1 MANPTA
7 RTAPRAALAG
17 RADAPWLAVC
27 VAGTVDASVIQEEGG
42 AVYDYVIVGA
52 GSAGCVVAN
61 RLGEDPDVRVAVIE
75 AGPPDDAPEIHMP
88 LAFGQNLTSEWDW
101 TLFSEPEPGLDHRR
115 NYLPRGRVVGGSS
128 SLNAMIYIRGNRA
141 DYDEWEAMGFANW
154 AYEDVLPYFKR
165 AEDNE
170 RGADR
175 YHGVGGPLSVSDS
188 RSMHPVIEAWVQAAG
203 QAGIPHNDDLNGATQ
218 DGAGRY
224 QVTQRDGRRCSA
236 AVAYLHPAAAR
247 GNVDLL
253 TDARVYRIL
262 FEGKRAVGVEY
273 MRHGRL
279 ERVRAEREVILSAGA
294 YHSPQLLMLSGVGP
308 SEALAPLG
316 METFHELPVGQN
328 LQDHVMLNF
337 VCLTD
342 KGSLISSITPEAME
356 QYETEGR
363 GPVTSNGGE
372 GGAFVRTRDGL
383 DAPDVQFHIG
393 CLLLHEEFL
402 GVPFDDAYTF
412 GPAVVKPTSR
422 GQVTLRSPLPHARPR
437 IVHNYLTTEED
448 RASMIAGVRL
458 NFEIAGAA
466 ALKEWRRDDFLVPG
480 SDSEADI
487 MDFVERRA
495 HTLYH
500 PVGTCAMG
508 SVVDDELR
516 VIGLQGLRVVD
527 ASVMPTIPRGNTNAP
542 TIMVAEKASDIIRE
556 LPPLPREQAAAEQ
569 VTA

>member
-1 MANPTA
+1 
-7 RTAPRAALAG
+7 
-17 RADAPWLAVC
+17 
-27 VAGTVDASVIQEEGG
+27 
-42 AVYDYVIVGA
+42 
-52 GSAGCVVAN
+52 
-61 RLGEDPDVRVAVIE
+61 
-75 AGPPDDAPEIHMP
+75 
-88 LAFGQNLTSEWDW
+88 
-101 TLFSEPEPGLDHRR
+101 
-115 NYLPRGRVVGGSS
+115 
-128 SLNAMIYIRGNRA
+128 
-141 DYDEWEAMGFANW
+141 MGFDGW
-154 AYEDVLPYFKR
+154 GYEDVLPYFKR

-170 RGADR
+170 RGASR
-175 YHGVGGPLSVSDS
+175 YHGVGGPLSVSES
-188 RSMHPVIEAWVQAAG
+188 RSMHPIVEAWIEAAG

-224 QVTQRDGRRCSA
+224 QVTQRNGRRCSA
-236 AVAYLHPAAAR
+236 AVAYLHPAVAR
-247 GNVDLL
+247 GNVDVV

-262 FEGKRAVGVEY
+262 FDGTRAVGVEY

-279 ERVRAEREVILSAGA
+279 EQVRAEREVILAAGA
-294 YHSPQLLMLSGVGP
+294 YQSPQLLMLSGVGP
-308 SEALAPLG
+308 SDALTPLG

-342 KGSLISSITPEAME
+342 KGSLISSLTPDAFALF
-356 QYETEGR
+356 ETEGR
-363 GPVTSNGGE
+363 GPVSSNGGE
-372 GGAFVRTRDGL
+372 GGAFIRTRDGL
-383 DAPDVQFHIG
+383 AAPDVQFHIG

-437 IVHNYLTTEED
+437 ILHNYLTTEED
-448 RASMIAGVRL
+448 RASMLAGVRL

-466 ALKEWRRDDFLVPG
+466 ALEEWRRDDFLVPK

-516 VIGLQGLRVVD
+516 VLGLEGLRVVD

-556 LPPLPREQAAAEQ
+556 RTPLPRERPAAEQ

>member
-1 MANPTA
+1 M
-7 RTAPRAALAG
+7 L
-17 RADAPWLAVC
+17 
-27 VAGTVDASVIQEEGG
+27 
-42 AVYDYVIVGA
+42 
-52 GSAGCVVAN
+52 
-61 RLGEDPDVRVAVIE
+61 
-75 AGPPDDAPEIHMP
+75 
-88 LAFGQNLTSEWDW
+88 
-101 TLFSEPEPGLDHRR
+101 
-115 NYLPRGRVVGGSS
+115 GGSS

-141 DYDEWEAMGFANW
+141 DYDEWAALGFDGW
-154 AYEDVLPYFKR
+154 GYEDVLPYFKR

-170 RGADR
+170 RGASR

-188 RSMHPVIEAWVQAAG
+188 RSMHPVVEAWIEAAG
-203 QAGIPHNDDLNGATQ
+203 EAGIPHNDDLNGATQ

-247 GNVDLL
+247 GNVDVL

-262 FEGKRAVGVEY
+262 FEGERAVGVEL
-273 MRHGRL
+273 MRHGAL
-279 ERVRAEREVILSAGA
+279 EQIRAEREVILVGRRLPLAAAADALRRRARPRRSRR
-294 YHSPQLLMLSGVGP
+294 SG
-308 SEALAPLG
+308 SRR
-316 METFHELPVGQN
+316 FHELPVGQN

-342 KGSLISSITPEAME
+342 KGSLISSITPEAIAL
-356 QYETEGR
+356 YETEGR

-383 DAPDVQFHIG
+383 EAPDVQFHIG

-437 IVHNYLTTEED
+437 ILHNYLTTEED

-458 NFEIAGAA
+458 NFEIAAA
-466 ALKEWRRDDFLVPG
+466 PALQEWRRADFLVPK

-516 VIGLQGLRVVD
+516 VIGLEGLRVVD

-542 TIMVAEKASDIIRE
+542 TIMVAEKAVGHHPRRCRRSRASR
-556 LPPLPREQAAAEQ
+556 PPEQ
-569 VTA
+569 VDRLTRGQVRRQIATANRSQLGKRSSSAGLVRCAWTSQPLSTG